1 MISEAVKMIIVQFV
15 IIAMLLVVLIIVI
28 KNLKSYEFE
37 RKFADFSLLYDF
49 KFLFKCVIKCDKNM
63 EIKIPASKERNP

>member
-37 RKFADFSLLYDF
+37 RKFAYQ
-49 KFLFKCVIKCDKNM
+49 
-63 EIKIPASKERNP
+63 IKILKYHSSIVYI

>member
-37 RKFADFSLLYDF
+37 RKFADFSEKIACNF
-49 KFLFKCVIKCDKNM
+49 GFFVIKY
-63 EIKIPASKERNP
+63 SGV

>member
-1 MISEAVKMIIVQFV
+1 MISEALKMIIVQFV

-37 RKFADFSLLYDF
+37 RKFADFSLLS
-49 KFLFKCVIKCDKNM
+49 DKDI
-63 EIKIPASKERNP
+63 EIFY